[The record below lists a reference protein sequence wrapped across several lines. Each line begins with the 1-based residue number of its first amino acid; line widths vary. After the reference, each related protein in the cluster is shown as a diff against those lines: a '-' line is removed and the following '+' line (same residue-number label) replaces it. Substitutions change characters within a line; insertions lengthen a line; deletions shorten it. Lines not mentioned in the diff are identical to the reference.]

1 LSNFDSQG
9 TDRFIAI
16 LLATENVSMTEL
28 RQRTGIPVSS
38 LTRLV
43 GRLEAAAYVRREKRV
58 VVRTAK
64 GEREVARGVRGMRRL
79 GAFSDVPATSEYRNR

>member
-1 LSNFDSQG
+1 LSNVDSQS

-16 LLATENVSMTEL
+16 LLASQNVSMTEL

-43 GRLEAAAYVRREKRV
+43 GRLEAADYVRREKRI

-64 GEREVARGVRGMRRL
+64 GEHEVARGVRGMRRL
-79 GAFSDVPATSEYRNR
+79 GAFSDVPATSEYREG